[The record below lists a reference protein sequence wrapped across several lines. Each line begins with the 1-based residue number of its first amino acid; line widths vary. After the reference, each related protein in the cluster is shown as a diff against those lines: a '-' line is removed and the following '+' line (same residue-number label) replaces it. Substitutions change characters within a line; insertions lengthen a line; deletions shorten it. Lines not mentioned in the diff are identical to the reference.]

1 MVPFFNVVQLYTAYY
16 PIIMTIVWIMGSWVS
31 GLMTHRAMI
40 KSDSQAKVTILLAMF
55 NEEYTIGTALNS
67 LSYLTYENF
76 DVVVVDDKSE
86 DKSVTIV
93 MRWMTAHPTIKTRL
107 IQLPENV
114 GKAAA
119 LNEAIKVI
127 HADFVLA
134 TDADAT
140 LAPGS
145 IQQLLASV
153 TNDRIGAVTG
163 KPIVRNR
170 TTLLGRL
177 QALEYV
183 VIIDRIK
190 RAQDSFYGGIMTVAG
205 VISLYRTD
213 ALRDV
218 GGFDSAAITEDIDIT
233 WRLKKNNWQ
242 VHYNPKALVYILVP
256 ETLKGFFKQRTRWS
270 VGGLEVLLRNISWSW
285 KQGFSAQTLLLLD
298 MCFSHIWAWFYVM
311 TMTSFII
318 TSFATR
324 TFSLPGVI
332 IFLYVLLFIIMF
344 IQGIRQDEKQSHL
357 SKRDLFELPF
367 YSIFYWSTALM
378 TAIMSQFVVIFS
390 KDSNGKWTSP
400 DRGR

>member
-86 DKSVTIV
+86 DESVTIV

-218 GGFDSAAITEDIDIT
+218 GGFDSAAMTEDIDIT

-285 KQGFSAQTLLLLD
+285 K
-298 MCFSHIWAWFYVM
+298 
-311 TMTSFII
+311 
-318 TSFATR
+318 
-324 TFSLPGVI
+324 
-332 IFLYVLLFIIMF
+332 
-344 IQGIRQDEKQSHL
+344 
-357 SKRDLFELPF
+357 
-367 YSIFYWSTALM
+367 
-378 TAIMSQFVVIFS
+378 
-390 KDSNGKWTSP
+390 
-400 DRGR
+400 